1 MNART
6 EAILLPVA
14 AAVTAGSTIEPWSR
28 GLLPVPAVLLAL
40 LLVGAAGCS
49 VLRWPFGRG
58 AARRRAV
65 AQPVAV
71 ASMAL
76 IAVLAF
82 VRVRSAG
89 ADPAELVNR
98 IGTTLSVPLA
108 LMLVAQL
115 GSATSLRELGVVLV
129 GSFLCVLL
137 TLGTMPGGA
146 AGTWC
151 PASGSSS

>member
-1 MNART
+1 VNART

-14 AAVTAGSTIEPWSR
+14 AAVTAGSATASLGAR
-28 GLLPVPAVLLAL
+28 GLLPVPAVVFAL
-40 LLVGAAGCS
+40 LLIGVAAWS

-76 IAVLAF
+76 IAVLAL

-89 ADPAELVNR
+89 RTRPSSC
-98 IGTTLSVPLA
+98 T
-108 LMLVAQL
+108 
-115 GSATSLRELGVVLV
+115 GSGRCY
-129 GSFLCVLL
+129 GSR
-137 TLGTMPGGA
+137 
-146 AGTWC
+146 
-151 PASGSSS
+151 SR